1 MNTVFIILIAIG
13 CIIAYSA
20 ITGLFSAL
28 LEKYAV
34 GIEEYERD
42 FICAIWPITM
52 VFILPFAI
60 VDFIRSRFGLDTKTF
75 VFEKKKKKG

>member
-20 ITGLFSAL
+20 IIGLYSVL

-34 GIEEYERD
+34 GIGEFERD

-60 VDFIRSRFGLDTKTF
+60 IDFIKSRFGLATAIF